1 MKIRAKNREQTV
13 DMTLPVTDMDMQYY
27 MKRIGIE
34 DVMPVCCISEVC
46 LLYTSDAADEL

>member
-34 DVMPVCCISEVC
+34 DVMPVM
-46 LLYTSDAADEL
+46 LYQ

>member
-34 DVMPVCCISEVC
+34 DVMPVCCISEVR
-46 LLYTSDAADEL
+46 DEPPYFGF

>member
-34 DVMPVCCISEVC
+34 NVSRYVVSVRYGMNRPILDF
-46 LLYTSDAADEL
+46 